1 MERWQERLLEEA
13 RSGALAT
20 IARDGL
26 PQLTPV
32 CYALAEGA
40 VAIAIDEKPKRGGAL
55 ARVRN
60 VERDPRAALLVDR
73 YEERWERLAWVR
85 LEGAAEALA
94 RGDEWPAAL
103 AALRRRYPR
112 HRAMELEARPLLR
125 LRPSRVVGWRWEG
138 GERGAHSAREA
149 SPCAPD

>member
-1 MERWQERLLEEA
+1 MEPWQERLLQEA

-26 PQLTPV
+26 PQLAPV

-40 VAIAIDEKPKRGGAL
+40 VAVAIDEKPKRGGTL

-60 VERDPRAALLVDR
+60 VARDPRFALLVEH

-85 LEGAAEALA
+85 LEGAAETLA
-94 RGDEWPAAL
+94 RGAEWPAAL

-112 HRAMELEARPLLR
+112 YRTMALETRPLMR
-125 LRPSRVVGWRWEG
+125 LRPSRVVAWRWEDS
-138 GERGAHSAREA
+138 AASAREE
-149 SPCAPD
+149 SPCASG

>member
-32 CYALAEGA
+32 CYALADGA
-40 VAIAIDEKPKRGGAL
+40 VAVAIDEKPKRGGTL

-60 VERDPRAALLVDR
+60 VERDPRAVLLVDR

-85 LEGAAEALA
+85 LEGAAETLA

-112 HRAMELEARPLLR
+112 HRAMALEARPLLR
-125 LRPSRVVGWRWEG
+125 LHPTRVVAWRWAG
-138 GERGAHSAREA
+138 GAQSAREA
-149 SPCAPD
+149 SPCAPA

>member
-32 CYALAEGA
+32 CYALADGA
-40 VAIAIDEKPKRGGAL
+40 VAVAIDEKPKRGGTL

-60 VERDPRAALLVDR
+60 VERDPRAVLLVDR

-85 LEGAAEALA
+85 LEGAAETLA

-103 AALRRRYPR
+103 AALRRRYQR
-112 HRAMELEARPLLR
+112 HRAMALEARPLLR
-125 LRPSRVVGWRWEG
+125 LRPTRVVAWRWEG
-138 GERGAHSAREA
+138 GAQSAREA
-149 SPCAPD
+149 SPCAPA

>member
-1 MERWQERLLEEA
+1 MEPWQERLLQEA

-26 PQLTPV
+26 PQLVPV

-40 VAIAIDEKPKRGGAL
+40 VAVAIDEKPKRGGTL

-60 VERDPRAALLVDR
+60 VARDPRFALLVER

-85 LEGAAEALA
+85 LEGAAETLA
-94 RGDEWPAAL
+94 RGAEWPAAL

-112 HRAMELEARPLLR
+112 YRAMALETRPLMR
-125 LRPSRVVGWRWEG
+125 LRPSRVVGWRWED
-138 GERGAHSAREA
+138 GATSAREE
-149 SPCAPD
+149 SPCASG